1 MNEWLKVDAAIKNS
15 FNSLV
20 FGGKK
25 EFSFDKNA
33 RFFRDAL
40 IR

>member
-1 MNEWLKVDAAIKNS
+1 MDAAIKNS